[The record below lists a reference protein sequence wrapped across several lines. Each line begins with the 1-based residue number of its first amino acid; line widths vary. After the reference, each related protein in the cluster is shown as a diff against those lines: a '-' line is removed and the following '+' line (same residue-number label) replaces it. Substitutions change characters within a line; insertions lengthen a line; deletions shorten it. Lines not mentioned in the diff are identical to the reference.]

1 MEIKLIFFLLDTKPK
16 ILKLAK
22 NYIESH
28 IM

>member
-1 MEIKLIFFLLDTKPK
+1 MYIKLIFFLLDTKRM